1 MAINLNKQ
9 MESMSNLLVKDQ
21 VSNDDTLSMQDKYD
35 LKAYQFNAYFPVPEK
50 KKTED

>member
-1 MAINLNKQ
+1 MNYNKRQ
-9 MESMSNLLVKDQ
+9 ESMSNLLATKDQ

-35 LKAYQFNAYFPVPEK
+35 LKAYQFNTYFPVPEK